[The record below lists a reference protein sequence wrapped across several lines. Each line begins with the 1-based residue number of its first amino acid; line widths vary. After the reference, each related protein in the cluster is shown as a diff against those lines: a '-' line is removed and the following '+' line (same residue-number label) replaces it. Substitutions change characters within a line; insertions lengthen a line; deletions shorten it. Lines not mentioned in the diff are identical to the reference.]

1 MNSPPLVSARNIDL
15 SLNGKPVL
23 QQVDLTIRPREIV
36 TLIGPNGA
44 GKTTLLR
51 VVLGLQRPDRGEVD
65 RAAGLRIGY
74 MPQRMPLD
82 LAFPISVK
90 RFLLLAGAVSLDD
103 LEQVLEEVGAAALL
117 ESPLQALS
125 GGEFQRILL
134 ARALLRNPNLL
145 VLDEPVQGV
154 DVHGQVEIF
163 RLLARIRDLHDSA
176 ILLVSHDLHLVMAST
191 DRVICLNRHICCT
204 GNPESVTRNP
214 EFLQLFGAAA
224 VQSLA
229 IYSHDQAHRHE
240 QCQHGDRI

>member
-1 MNSPPLVSARNIDL
+1 MNGPLIQARNIE
-15 SLNGKPVL
+15 LNLHDKPIL
-23 QQVDLTIRPREIV
+23 QQVDLMINPAEIV

-51 VVLGLQRPDRGEVD
+51 VVLGLQRPDRGEVV

-82 LAFPISVK
+82 LAFPINVK
-90 RFLLLAGAVSLDD
+90 RFLLLAGSVSQTDIA
-103 LEQVLEEVGAAALL
+103 QVLSEVGAEKLL
-117 ESPLQALS
+117 ESPLQTLS

-134 ARALLRNPNLL
+134 ARALLRNPALL

-154 DVHGQVEIF
+154 DVHGQIEIF
-163 RLLARIRDLHDSA
+163 KLLTRIREQRACA
-176 ILLVSHDLHLVMAST
+176 ILMVSHDLHLVMAST

-204 GNPESVTRNP
+204 GNPEAVTRNP
-214 EFLQLFGAAA
+214 EFLAMFGAAA

-229 IYSHDQAHRHE
+229 IYSHDQEHRHE
-240 QCQHGDRI
+240 QCHHGDHI